1 MCVVAFFLCLP
12 YAIAHPGIYLL
23 SRYSIW
29 WCCLGERHTHTQH
42 TKRKK
47 TIQLSIGFLYL
58 SNKKNPLDI
67 IFKCIRNFICSH
79 IFFPDLNRSLARKK
93 SCSYNSVHE
102 RECVY
107 WWMTQITRI
116 MHDRMRRLELEMQ
129 PDGCHWS
136 KLLRSGR
143 WKKKNGTHTTAHKN
157 PWASH
162 QNPPNFRKILNDR
175 FIQFYDQFYAH
186 QWLFEPIHNVNIA
199 MQTLPKSN

>member
-1 MCVVAFFLCLP
+1 MYTKFYMQSHFF
-12 YAIAHPGIYLL
+12 PGFK
-23 SRYSIW
+23 SK
-29 WCCLGERHTHTQH
+29 LGE
-42 TKRKK
+42 K
-47 TIQLSIGFLYL
+47 
-58 SNKKNPLDI
+58 
-67 IFKCIRNFICSH
+67 
-79 IFFPDLNRSLARKK
+79 KK
-93 SCSYNSVHE
+93 SRSYNSVYE

-136 KLLRSGR
+136 KLLPSGR
-143 WKKKNGTHTTAHKN
+143 RKKNGTHTTAHKN

-162 QNPPNFRKILNDR
+162 QNPPNFRKILNGR
-175 FIQFYDQFYAH
+175 FIQFYYQFYAH